1 MELGHSKQDADI
13 KNSFSGNKVFL
24 RFFISSD
31 SGSGLII
38 TLMIMTLMSIMI
50 TGFHK
55 VMSRDAVSTKYAKD
69 SQSAFYAGE
78 AGMNIRASVIRDIF
92 DNFSIPSGTAP
103 TTTDPCTS
111 GNMGSGDYACL
122 NYTVGSHN
130 VTTYL
135 VPNASNPQVITVPQ
149 GDAFQGL
156 TAQEFTYTAYAK
168 SLNVKTNSVDS
179 QLEMRFRLRT
189 VPLYQFG
196 AFYNKSM
203 EIFPRF
209 AYTMIGPIHVNGN
222 LHILTGSS
230 ANVSIDGQITVTGNA
245 YRGARY
251 RNECG
256 TKILQVKDPS
266 TYRSIFSCTNN
277 TQITSSYV
285 VPWNGMIKLSVPS
298 VSVPPISALSV
309 SSTNAYYSRADLRLA
324 LKLNGSNVPD
334 TTSHPTT
341 GVVVNHPSGFKDNA
355 SSTTLNGCA
364 GSISGKA
371 VGSSTFFNA
380 RENKT
385 IRVLDVDMQGLF
397 NCIKNNSAIMGG
409 KLLSDTTDGG
419 LVFHMTVTGNNSSG
433 INNYG
438 VRIRNGAQLKSTVSG
453 APTIKGMT
461 LITDQPLYV
470 MGNFNSTTKKPV
482 ALLTDALNLLSNNF
496 SDSSCSSKTGGGAC
510 TSSNRRVSANMTVNA
525 ALVSGTVE
533 GQGNDGS
540 GAIDSSGLM
549 TFPNLLEDWTSRTL
563 TISGSMVSIGTS
575 THVNQQLMVGMPYYV
590 PPTRAWSYDISF
602 NNPANLPPMSLQ
614 LVYLKEELFIR
625 DFTQ

>member
-1 MELGHSKQDADI
+1 MKTSK
-13 KNSFSGNKVFL
+13 KSYLRNLSRHLNSLCKRRSFNQRGM
-24 RFFISSD
+24 
-31 SGSGLII
+31 GLIVTI
-38 TLMIMTLMSIMI
+38 LVISII
-50 TGFHK
+50 SIFVAAFHN
-55 VMSRDAVSTKYAKD
+55 VMVSDTATTRYQKD
-69 SQSAFYAGE
+69 SQAAFYSGE
-78 AGMNIRASVIRDIF
+78 SGMNIRASAIRELF
-92 DNFSIPSGTAP
+92 NSFALPTGTGPSTTNPCTGSNMGTGNFACQNFTFGKHTVRTYVIPSP
-103 TTTDPCTS
+103 
-111 GNMGSGDYACL
+111 
-122 NYTVGSHN
+122 
-130 VTTYL
+130 
-135 VPNASNPQVITVPQ
+135 SNPQIIVIPQ
-149 GDAFQGL
+149 GDTYQGL
-156 TAQEFTYTAYAK
+156 TAQEYLYTVYAT
-168 SLNVKTNSVDS
+168 STNNATNSIDS
-179 QLEMRFRLRT
+179 QLEMKFRSRT

-222 LHILTGSS
+222 LYMVTGSS
-230 ANVSIDGQITVTGNA
+230 ADVSIDGQITVTGNA

-251 RNECG
+251 RNDCG
-256 TKILQVKDPS
+256 SRALRVKDP
-266 TYRSIFSCTNN
+266 TNYRSIFSCTNN
-277 TQITSSYV
+277 TEITSSYV
-285 VPWNGMIKLSVPS
+285 VPWNNMIKLSVPT
-298 VSVPPISALSV
+298 VAVPPISSFAVGSG
-309 SSTNAYYSRADLRLA
+309 NAYYNRSDLRLD
-324 LKLNGSNVPD
+324 LKLNGAGNPD
-334 TTSHPTT
+334 TASHPTT
-341 GVVVNHPSGFKDNA
+341 GVIVNYQSGLKDNA

-385 IRVLDVDMQGLF
+385 IRVLDVDMQALF